1 VNAPRILLA
10 IGLALCVAALLSG
23 CGSDGN
29 ATGDADS
36 TGTDIAQGSMESDAE
51 NVGQTDAQQPDAEDD
66 EEKPKRKEKSTSVQ
80 ASEVFRGDLVIAVTA
95 EGSIRARNTA
105 EIHAEIGGKIVRIHA
120 QEGQS
125 VRRGQMIL
133 KLDGREY
140 DAEIEEAR
148 ARYLQ
153 ALSLLS
159 IEEEDL
165 DLETLS
171 RQMRD
176 EFTNLKTLEEQGKIT
191 REERIAREIQLD
203 IDAIKEG
210 KFRYEVAAARS
221 GVSEARASLERA
233 QIKLE
238 RTEIRAPFSGV
249 ITALTLSPGELI
261 AANQTICTLVDNV
274 NIEAEVGVLE
284 ADLGHVARGKP
295 ALLDVPALD
304 LIIPVTVDVVSP
316 QFDRASRTCQV
327 LLRLKNEDGLLRPGM
342 FVRAQIAGETF
353 QERLLVPREAIL
365 TRDGRPLL
373 FKVEDGR
380 AKWLYIKP
388 GQTNDYLVEID
399 KVLQGGTLEPGDK
412 VIVTDHLTLAHD
424 AKVKVKKTL
433 PASDPWVSLAEA
445 PK

>member
-1 VNAPRILLA
+1 M
-10 IGLALCVAALLSG
+10 LSG
-23 CGSDGN
+23 CGSDGS
-29 ATGDADS
+29 AAGDADS
-36 TGTDIAQGSMESDAE
+36 TTTDIAQGTMESDAE
-51 NVGQTDAQQPDAEDD
+51 NAGQTESQQPESEED
-66 EEKPKRKEKSTSVQ
+66 EKPKRKEKSTSVQ
-80 ASEVFRGDLVIAVTA
+80 ASEVFRADLVIAVIA
-95 EGSIRARNTA
+95 EGAIRARNTA
-105 EIHAEIGGKIVRIHA
+105 EIHAEIGGKIVRIHT

-140 DAEIEEAR
+140 EAEMEEAR
-148 ARYLQ
+148 ASYLQ

-159 IEEEDL
+159 IEEEDI
-165 DLETLS
+165 DLESLS
-171 RQMRD
+171 KETRD
-176 EFTNLKTLEEQGKIT
+176 EFNNLRTLEQQGKIT

-221 GVSEARASLERA
+221 GVSVARAAMERA
-233 QIKLE
+233 RIKIE

-249 ITALTLSPGELI
+249 ITELTLSPGELI
-261 AANQTICTLVDNV
+261 AANQTICSLVDNV

-284 ADLGHVARGKP
+284 ADLGHVTEGKP

-304 LIIPVTVDVVSP
+304 QIFPVTVDVVSP
-316 QFDRASRTCQV
+316 QFDRETRTCKV

-353 QERLLVPREAIL
+353 EERLLVPREAII
-365 TRDGRPLL
+365 TREGRPLL
-373 FKVEDGR
+373 FKVDDGR

-388 GQTNDYLVEID
+388 GESNDYLVEID

-412 VIVTDHLTLAHD
+412 VIVSNHLTLAHD

-433 PASDPWVSLAEA
+433 PVSDPWVSIAEA